1 VRKAGDPNLVDRITG
16 FLANNALTR
25 SWAESV
31 DKAVITPAEL
41 MFVKGIPDDNRLFAL
56 IDYLVDGSHRLNEQG
71 RRYVSTALE
80 QTSPEIAHKTVEYIN
95 SLSDPVDMREHLV
108 ALPRK
113 VDPSIHPKLLDIL
126 ANRKGVAGLSDAG
139 DIMRHFGIGSPVAAY
154 SAVTAGGAMG
164 TAAAI
169 EGYKWLQQQ
178 QQQQESL

>member
-16 FLANNALTR
+16 FLADNALTR

-41 MFVKGIPDDNRLFAL
+41 MFVKEIPERKRFLVLSDH
-56 IDYLVDGSHRLNEQG
+56 LVDDSHSLNENG
-71 RRYVSTALE
+71 KRYVSTALE
-80 QTSPEIAHKTVEYIN
+80 QAKPENAQAVIDFISSFEGDHAAIRNRLFDVSDKAN
-95 SLSDPVDMREHLV
+95 PSLY
-108 ALPRK
+108 PR
-113 VDPSIHPKLLDIL
+113 LLDIL
-126 ANRKGVAGLSDAG
+126 ASRNGIVGLSDAG
-139 DIMRHFGIGSPVAAY
+139 DIMRQLGIGSPVAAY

-178 QQQQESL
+178 QQQENQ

>member
-16 FLANNALTR
+16 FLADNALTR

-41 MFVKGIPDDNRLFAL
+41 MLVKEIPERERFLAL
-56 IDYLVDGSHRLNEQG
+56 SDYLVDDSDRLNESG
-71 RRYVSTALE
+71 KRYVSALLE
-80 QTSPEIAHKTVEYIN
+80 KLSPEKRQSYMEYIDN
-95 SLSDPVDMREHLV
+95 QDGDASKIKHTLLAMSKQVDALSY
-108 ALPRK
+108 
-113 VDPSIHPKLLDIL
+113 PKLLDIL
-126 ANRKGVAGLSDAG
+126 ANRQGVVGLSEAG
-139 DIMRHFGIGSPVAAY
+139 DIMRHLGVGSPVAAY

-178 QQQQESL
+178 QQESL

>member
-16 FLANNALTR
+16 FLADNALTR

-41 MFVKGIPDDNRLFAL
+41 MLVKGIPDDDRFFAL
-56 IDYLVDGSHRLNEQG
+56 SDYLVDGSHRLNEQG
-71 RRYVSTALE
+71 RRYLSTALE
-80 QTSPEIAHKTVEYIN
+80 QTSPEKAHEIAEFIN
-95 SLSDPVDMREHLV
+95 SLDHPVRIRQSL
-108 ALPRK
+108 LSLSNR

-126 ANRKGVAGLSDAG
+126 ANRKGSTGLSDAG
-139 DIMRHFGIGSPVAAY
+139 DIMRHLGIGSPVAAY

-178 QQQQESL
+178 QQQESL